1 MTSCNDT
8 SISNSIMQSLI
19 NWKSA
24 DKLDSAVSRAIL
36 SQCTGLESQ
45 TQTPKFSKVLISG
58 VSFRHRLLSQFYE
71 SHVLSYSE
79 YKIAKIFR
87 GFAPRPHW
95 GGLSAIPPPRLPSCA
110 DFPQKLLDTALLEN
124 TNHVLFKRKERTKK
138 KKKKERNTV
147 T

>member
-1 MTSCNDT
+1 
-8 SISNSIMQSLI
+8 MQSLI

-87 GFAPRPHW
+87 V
-95 GGLSAIPPPRLPSCA
+95 LP
-110 DFPQKLLDTALLEN
+110 LDPTGEVFQRSPLPDSPVAQISPKN
-124 TNHVLFKRKERTKK
+124 CWIRRC
-138 KKKKERNTV
+138 
-147 T
+147 